1 MKNFKALTEEKIISL
16 VKSKE
21 PFGGFVVD
29 MSYRNEKLRTTLRE
43 FTKKTKKL
51 IFIFENYKL
60 VYFYNPF
67 YDKCKHLDTLMYKKF
82 CKKLTDKHFSSFFW
96 TEDIVDNILKTLEEN
111 NEIIN

>member
-67 YDKCKHLDTLMYKKF
+67 YTMCSHLDALTYKKF
-82 CKKLTDKHFSSFFW
+82 CKKLMTKYPSPSLW
-96 TEDIVDNILKTLEEN
+96 TEDIIKNVLKTLN
-111 NEIIN
+111 